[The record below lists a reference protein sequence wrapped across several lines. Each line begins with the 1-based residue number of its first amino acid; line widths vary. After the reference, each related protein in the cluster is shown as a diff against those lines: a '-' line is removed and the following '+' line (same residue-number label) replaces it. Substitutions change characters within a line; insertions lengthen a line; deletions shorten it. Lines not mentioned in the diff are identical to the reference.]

1 MFAKHITSQQ
11 GIAQSQNTGSA
22 SLHLGSVS
30 INLPRLAFESNKD
43 ETYFRARLALLLKPT
58 ISSMTL
64 RNKGVSDL
72 IRLGINQILAGNTQY
87 MQRSSVSF
95 VVNLVGLHNAVYGI
109 LGYDNNK
116 EGKEIIHKVIETAVD
131 VASKKGKELGV
142 NVLVGM
148 TQSDGSN
155 RFITLDGEKYGKD
168 SVLNI
173 SSNEAYS
180 EGITLDAGIITKL
193 TAKSDE
199 ITECNKMATIL
210 NGSMLVQ
217 LNIPKGTKANEIKKI
232 IEKTS
237 SLISSFKPVMKVPIC
252 GNCGLKDEKLADK
265 CPVCKSPFII

>member
-1 MFAKHITSQQ
+1 MK
-11 GIAQSQNTGSA
+11 
-22 SLHLGSVS
+22 
-30 INLPRLAFESNKD
+30 P
-43 ETYFRARLALLLKPT
+43 ALD
-58 ISSMTL
+58 SMAL
-64 RNKGVSDL
+64 RNKSISNL
-72 IRLGINQILAGNTQY
+72 IRLAVNPILAANTQY
-87 MQRSSVSF
+87 MERATVSL
-95 VVNLVGLHNAVYGI
+95 VINLVGLHNAVYGI
-109 LGYDNNK
+109 LGYENNK
-116 EGKEIIHKVIETAVD
+116 EGKEIIHKVIKTAVD
-131 VASKKGKELGV
+131 VASEQGKKLGV
-142 NVLVGM
+142 NVLISM

-155 RFITLDGEKYGKD
+155 RFISLDGEKYGKD

-173 SSNEAYS
+173 ANNEEYS

-199 ITECNKMATIL
+199 ITECNKIATTL

-217 LNIPKGTKANEIKKI
+217 LNIPKGTKANEVKKV

>member
-1 MFAKHITSQQ
+1 
-11 GIAQSQNTGSA
+11 
-22 SLHLGSVS
+22 
-30 INLPRLAFESNKD
+30 
-43 ETYFRARLALLLKPT
+43 
-58 ISSMTL
+58 
-64 RNKGVSDL
+64 
-72 IRLGINQILAGNTQY
+72 

-95 VVNLVGLHNAVYGI
+95 VINLVGLHNAVYGL

-116 EGKEIIHKVIETAVD
+116 EGKEIIYKVIKTAVD
-131 VASKKGKELGV
+131 VASDQGKKLGV
-142 NVLVGM
+142 NVLISM

-155 RFITLDGEKYGKD
+155 RFISLDGEKYGKD

-173 SSNEAYS
+173 ANNEAYS

-199 ITECNKMATIL
+199 IIECNRIATTL
-210 NGSMLVQ
+210 NGSILVQ
-217 LNIPKGTKANEIKKI
+217 LNIPKGTKANEVKKV

-252 GNCGLKDEKLADK
+252 GNCGLKDEKLVDK